1 MTGLWRRAAW
11 AFIGII
17 CCISVVVSASTGQA
31 ASFRPEKSTDGAVV
45 ATSAYATEAG
55 KRVLREGGNA
65 IDAAVAIGYTMA
77 VTHPVAG
84 NLGGGGFAL
93 IRMAD
98 GRPDSLDFREMAPG
112 KATRNMYLDAAGN
125 VVPRLSLDGYLAAG
139 VPGTVAGMSAMLDR
153 FGTKRL
159 DHLMQPGISYAE
171 DGFVVNARNA
181 ETFWSTRAG
190 FPSIVSSRKYFLKPD
205 GSTYKEGDLLVQ
217 KDLAKTLRLIARQ
230 GPKAFY
236 DGPIAELIERRHE
249 GERRHHDQGGPSAIQ
264 AGVARAGSRDLP
276 GL

>member
-98 GRPDSLDFREMAPG
+98 GKTYSLDFREMAPG

-139 VPGTVAGMSAMLDR
+139 VPGTVPA
-153 FGTKRL
+153 
-159 DHLMQPGISYAE
+159 
-171 DGFVVNARNA
+171 
-181 ETFWSTRAG
+181 
-190 FPSIVSSRKYFLKPD
+190 
-205 GSTYKEGDLLVQ
+205 
-217 KDLAKTLRLIARQ
+217 
-230 GPKAFY
+230 
-236 DGPIAELIERRHE
+236 
-249 GERRHHDQGGPSAIQ
+249 
-264 AGVARAGSRDLP
+264 
-276 GL
+276 